1 MGLAVMAKRLFNVN
15 LLSPH
20 KQGVS
25 MLRFIIFLLVSL
37 LVMGVFAQ
45 MVQRSGN
52 LNGIVQRDV
61 QIQQELDLA
70 S

>member
-1 MGLAVMAKRLFNVN
+1 
-15 LLSPH
+15 
-20 KQGVS
+20 